1 MNDLY
6 NRFLGS
12 FDNEPKGFSSKKLTA
27 FALTLVIIAIHVKWL
42 LLGDFSQLE
51 MVLTIDYAFI
61 ASLFGMTTY
70 QSMKSQPKTTTS
82 TVEQQ
87 QTDNSNKTI
96 VTNEQT
102 GGEISTNVNKPSDI
116 INKDT
121 PDADKG

>member
-1 MNDLY
+1 MKELY
-6 NRFLGS
+6 KNIVDS
-12 FDNEPKGFSSKKLTA
+12 FSNEPRGFSSKKLTA
-27 FALTLVIIAIHVKWL
+27 FAIVVAVLAVHIKWIA
-42 LLGDFSQLE
+42 LGEFTQLE

-102 GGEISTNVNKPSDI
+102 GGGTSPSGDKASDI
-116 INKDT
+116 INKET